1 MKNYS
6 LVANTQFKARTFEDL
21 IKPYAMYTQE
31 YRNQEDALAELA
43 TKADVWEG
51 LANEQTDPIAYAQYK
66 RYADAVKDQAT
77 AIASGGLD
85 ASSRQA
91 MLNLKRR
98 YASEITPI
106 EQAFNTRKAQ
116 AAEQRQALLQNP
128 TLMLSRRADSTSL
141 DAYMDNPNLG
151 YESYSGALLTQQVG
165 QAAAVLAKELKE
177 YGEGKPL
184 DAYTNTWLQRHGYK
198 ASEVAFAINNPNDPR
213 ASNVLNT
220 IVNNVMADSG
230 MANWADNKTLDQAFS
245 YARQGLW
252 QAVGQTQVDKYENYG
267 ARLAAQEAMQ
277 QRMAR
282 YQQKLAE
289 EKEGKK
295 DPVDP
300 TARYNNRVIVDS
312 TNKGLDE
319 IAKFNKYKHYFYK
332 KNGRVYMT
340 WEGRQIYKSGEKA
353 ASQKRGQGQYPGT
366 NGNIDF
372 YVYANSHGFSGIAHN
387 NNSGPG
393 QTKTFDYLKATAGG
407 ATDASVANEFEMA
420 IAPTNFEG
428 LASTISARANKNG
441 EIYNYDIKK
450 QSNGKYELVKSNSTV
465 NKSEFTKDNILGARM
480 VYGTHANY
488 VEIDLKDEDHKEKV
502 RIPYTVLTNRN
513 SNASSG
519 NIQQAARLQ
528 EMANSGVTHYKHR
541 DGTVVP
547 IYEEMSMLLN
557 NAGDNMIKS
566 LGFTQVEPEKIKQ
579 NAEYD
584 E

>member
-213 ASNVLNT
+213 ASNVLNA

-282 YQQKLAE
+282 YNKALQ
-289 EKEGKK
+289 EKEDKQ

-300 TARYNNRVIVDS
+300 TARYNNRIIVDS
-312 TNKGLDE
+312 NYKNTESLNFD
-319 IAKFNKYKHYFYK
+319 KYKQYFYK
-332 KNGRVYMT
+332 KNGVLKMT
-340 WEGRQIYKSGEKA
+340 YKGRQLYQSMDKIANGTAKSPHVNKIGAEW
-353 ASQKRGQGQYPGT
+353 
-366 NGNIDF
+366 DF
-372 YVYANSHGFSGIAHN
+372 YRYVNRHGFRGVAYGI
-387 NNSGPG
+387 SGPG
-393 QTKTFDYLKATAGG
+393 QTKTFDYLKATTGG
-407 ATDASVANEFEMA
+407 GVDASIANEFEMA
-420 IAPTNFEG
+420 ISPTNFDG
-428 LASTISARANKNG
+428 LASAISARADEDG

-450 QSNGKYELVKSNSTV
+450 QSNGKYTLVKSNSTV
-465 NKSEFTKDNILGARM
+465 NKSDFTKDNILGARM

-488 VEIDLKDEDHKEKV
+488 VEIDLKEREDHEEKV

-528 EMANSGVTHYKHR
+528 ELANSGVTHYKHK

-547 IYEEMSMLLN
+547 IYDEMSMLLN